1 MESEGEKAAGPDSS
15 PPPPSALL
23 RRESSASSHR
33 DQFGVST
40 TNTTNSTT
48 NNTSTSSSSSSAAS
62 DEVPDQLRR
71 SKFMDFMRP
80 GGRRERP
87 NSVRYASGGAGGG
100 PVEMSEPVLASPSAV
115 LASSNLSEKEIQ
127 PLFEKMM
134 EDLNLSEAKKAP
146 LREKDLCTKRE
157 MVVRYV
163 GNSSKSVSRH
173 ERWLGMARVLT
184 PAGGGRAVPR
194 LC

>member
-40 TNTTNSTT
+40 TNTTTTTNSTT
-48 NNTSTSSSSSSAAS
+48 NNTSTSTTSSSSSSVAS

-173 ERWLGMARVLT
+173 ERWLGMALV
-184 PAGGGRAVPR
+184 GESV
-194 LC
+194 CVC